1 MAETKQ
7 RDEGAERER
16 EKLSR
21 KEDLGGVGSGGIHS
35 QLCVH
40 LGPSSWSL
48 ISCAVWTWY
57 LVCLAPTFIRLGSL
71 FILMDPFAF
80 FSDMT
85 MLRTVW
91 FIHMKV

>member
-1 MAETKQ
+1 MEWDQVESIPSSVYTFA
-7 RDEGAERER
+7 
-16 EKLSR
+16 
-21 KEDLGGVGSGGIHS
+21 
-35 QLCVH
+35 
-40 LGPSSWSL
+40 PSSWSL

-57 LVCLAPTFIRLGSL
+57 LVCLAPTFIGLASL